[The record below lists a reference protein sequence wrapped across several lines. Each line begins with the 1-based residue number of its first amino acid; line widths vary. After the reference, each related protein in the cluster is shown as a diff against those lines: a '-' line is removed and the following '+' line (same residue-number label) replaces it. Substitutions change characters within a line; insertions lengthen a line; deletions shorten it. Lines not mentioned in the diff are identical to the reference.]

1 MKKSTAVTFTK
12 ASDKVLLE
20 KGTYIIKPEP
30 YFNLNA
36 EETISGKMYT
46 LTANDTYGE
55 QTSFDSI
62 SLVKKEPCGLGAI
75 FIFNSTDLT
84 IFSCGGSEWKYLN
97 TDGEEFTLSENTQ
110 TTLKIRTIV
119 LETDQYVSQ
128 EFYNWVTTQG
138 NFTKDGEQE
147 KYRLMVAIPSIE
159 ASINGTKITE
169 YPYILKDNDI
179 ILFEN
184 KADTSS
190 TTRGI
195 QIFYI
200 ENNVQTSIRTH
211 NGVSSGTISNS
222 DVTVSNDNQNSTT
235 IYDFTLTFK
244 QQESTGET
252 WVLNSTIAAPSNS
265 IDENINFLCVDTSQ
279 NFIRILVES
288 EGKGV
293 HLEYFAQG
301 DSSTSGTGVLTGGT
315 EVATKYRTLTFET
328 APTGALLT
336 WLQAN
341 GTKQGGTNTFT
352 QVEVTLTKPFKS
364 GAKINS
370 SDATFGRISN
380 MDKTKIYSIKD
391 IAGEYSQIAYI
402 THNGSLWVSTG
413 ENNYGTRI
421 YSQTDTSVDMYQND
435 DQGGCSVIDDV
446 IALEGT
452 TQANESDFANYTAT
466 NTLPFYICI
475 VEGTPITLAD
485 YSTKPIEEITY
496 DDNLLVWNFYEG
508 KFDSAKP
515 CWITKPQIAH
525 EYNLCKFNNGIEIGF
540 VGQGGDI
547 GYHRIYNDEAKS
559 FTHTG
564 VKETPIGTHTFA
576 QDNTNPILVEQHIIN
591 KPVKFYNI
599 GTQKH
604 INIFANG
611 ILTSSRISNK
621 YTIKNMKYVGERL
634 ISEQEEKDYISEKL
648 KKG

>member
-1 MKKSTAVTFTK
+1 MPAIMDTTINWDSNITKVSVIEEGGSGHEYTRSGEMTTLLANRPYTATVTLNSGYILDSVTTNEDGVTISNITDTTFIFKGITGTGPTITLTSKSNVSKVSIDLTTLTGWDNVSSGEHQISVVAKATGYLDSAKSTAVSFTK
-12 ASDKVLLE
+12 A
-20 KGTYIIKPEP
+20 
-30 YFNLNA
+30 
-36 EETISGKMYT
+36 
-46 LTANDTYGE
+46 
-55 QTSFDSI
+55 
-62 SLVKKEPCGLGAI
+62 
-75 FIFNSTDLT
+75 
-84 IFSCGGSEWKYLN
+84 
-97 TDGEEFTLSENTQ
+97 
-110 TTLKIRTIV
+110 
-119 LETDQYVSQ
+119 
-128 EFYNWVTTQG
+128 
-138 NFTKDGEQE
+138 
-147 KYRLMVAIPSIE
+147 
-159 ASINGTKITE
+159 
-169 YPYILKDNDI
+169 
-179 ILFEN
+179 
-184 KADTSS
+184 
-190 TTRGI
+190 
-195 QIFYI
+195 
-200 ENNVQTSIRTH
+200 NV
-211 NGVSSGTISNS
+211 
-222 DVTVSNDNQNSTT
+222 
-235 IYDFTLTFK
+235 
-244 QQESTGET
+244 STGET
-252 WVLNSTIAAPSNS
+252 WVLNDNISSADRLSKVEISFTSNNEKYTGFQYERAVLS
-265 IDENINFLCVDTSQ
+265 Y
-279 NFIRILVES
+279 FIS
-288 EGKGV
+288 DG
-293 HLEYFAQG
+293 
-301 DSSTSGTGVLTGGT
+301 SSTDIANVDLRGETTSWTNTAYKT
-315 EVATKYRTLTFET
+315 ITFET
-328 APTGALLT
+328 TPTGDLLT